1 MEDNANIQADMDVR
15 VHNSKQEIID
25 GQMSIDDLN
34 QEKEDRRTPEMIAQ
48 DKSISEA
55 IGEEYDSRK
64 PTFYVRLEKGIFP
77 TNDPNGAELPVQ
89 LLEPGDDINHQTL
102 VEITEKVIGEEND
115 WDKNGY
121 IKEDENGNPIK
132 RDIIERH
139 FILDYFGSTS
149 EITEKEIFSFIPH
162 NALKRMKDDIK
173 NKIVTFEN
181 YPIEGV
187 GYKDLYEVMLDP
199 ITFSYTLELLAKC
212 INTQECD
219 YLILP
224 EAYGFLWG
232 GALASSVGKTPILA
246 RKKGKLAG
254 ELVSAE
260 YKTEYSTDT
269 LYMHKIDLTGK
280 KVWFVD
286 NIFATG
292 GTYEACKSLV
302 EQCGGTLTG
311 GAVIDHIFDLPE
323 NVYSV
328 L

>member
-1 MEDNANIQADMDVR
+1 METNANIQADMDVV
-15 VHNSKQEIID
+15 VHNDKQEIIE
-25 GQMSIDDLN
+25 GQMFI
-34 QEKEDRRTPEMIAQ
+34 EDIQDSRTPEIIAN
-48 DKSISEA
+48 DKRISEV

-64 PTFYVRLEKGIFP
+64 RTFYVRLDSGIYP
-77 TNDPNGAELPVQ
+77 TNNPKGAELPVQ

-102 VEITEKVIGEEND
+102 KEIKEKIIGKEND
-115 WDKNGY
+115 VDENGY
-121 IKEDENGNPIK
+121 IKEDPNGNPIQ
-132 RDIIERH
+132 RDRIERQ
-139 FILDYFGSTS
+139 FVLDYFGYESVIS
-149 EITEKEIFSFIPH
+149 EQEIFSFIPH
-162 NALKRMKDDIK
+162 NALEKMRNDIK
-173 NKIVTFEN
+173 EKIVLFEN
-181 YPIEGV
+181 YPTECV
-187 GYKDLYEVMLDP
+187 GYKDLYEVMMNP
-199 ITFSYTLELLAKC
+199 ETFGFTIELLAKC

-232 GALASSVGKTPILA
+232 GAVSSSVGKPPILA

>member
-15 VHNSKQEIID
+15 VHNTNEVEEP
-25 GQMSIDDLN
+25 M
-34 QEKEDRRTPEMIAQ
+34 EDHRTPEMKLQ
-48 DKSISEA
+48 DKQISEA

-64 PTFYVRLEKGIFP
+64 KTYYVRLESGIYP
-77 TNDPNGAELPVQ
+77 TNNPEGAELPVQ

-102 VEITEKVIGEEND
+102 IEVKTHIEKEMGYNSDGTMMVEEDGSPIMV
-115 WDKNGY
+115 DKEVKN
-121 IKEDENGNPIK
+121 
-132 RDIIERH
+132 
-139 FILDYFGSTS
+139 FVLDYFGVKS
-149 EITEKEIFSFIPH
+149 EIGEREIFSFIPH
-162 NALKRMKDDIK
+162 NALEKMREEIK
-173 NKIVTFEN
+173 SKIVEYKD
-181 YPIEGV
+181 YPTEGV
-187 GYKDLYEVMLDP
+187 VFKDLYKVMLDP
-199 ITFSYTLELLAKC
+199 MTYGYTLELLSKC
-212 INTQECD
+212 INTMECD

-232 GALASSVGKTPILA
+232 GAVASSVGKTVILA

-254 ELVSAE
+254 ELVSAD

-286 NIFATG
+286 NVFATG
-292 GTYEACKSLV
+292 GTYEACRSLV

-311 GAVIDHIFDLPE
+311 GAVIDHVFDLPE

>member
-1 MEDNANIQADMDVR
+1 MEDNANIKADMDVV
-15 VHNSKQEIID
+15 VHNDEAKTTNETE
-25 GQMSIDDLN
+25 SI
-34 QEKEDRRTPEMIAQ
+34 KETRSPEMIAS
-48 DKSISEA
+48 DKRISEI
-55 IGEEYDSRK
+55 IGEEYDSRR
-64 PTFYVRLEKGIFP
+64 PTYYVRLESGIYP
-77 TNDPNGAELPVQ
+77 TNNSDCAERPVD
-89 LLEPGDDINHQTL
+89 LLEAGDDINHQTL
-102 VEITEKVIGEEND
+102 KEIITEKYEQPVYDPQTGEVL
-115 WDKNGY
+115 
-121 IKEDENGNPIK
+121 KEDNGETK
-132 RDIIERH
+132 VEEVEVKS
-139 FILDYFGSTS
+139 FVLDYFGNISKIS
-149 EITEKEIFSFIPH
+149 EREIFSFIPH
-162 NALKRMKDDIK
+162 NAIEKMRNDIK
-173 NKIVTFEN
+173 NKIVLFEN

-187 GYKDLYEVMLDP
+187 GYKDLYEVMRDP
-199 ITFSYTLELLAKC
+199 ETFGFTLELLAKC

-224 EAYGFLWG
+224 ESYGFLWG
-232 GALASSVGKTPILA
+232 GAVAPAIGKTIILA

-254 ELVSAE
+254 ELVSAD

-269 LYMHKIDLTGK
+269 LYMHKMDLTGK